1 MPAQAV
7 WVKKALQLLLTQTLH
22 FIIFPKHLFRNIKP
36 ELDSHILPGFK
47 DLGLNDVYLLA
58 ASGYHKINDNE
69 AISADLRYFS
79 LGSIQFSDYNG
90 NNWGEG
96 RPREF
101 AFDLGY
107 SRKLSDKLGIG
118 LTLRY
123 INSNLTLGAAAASG
137 SISAYKAGQ
146 PVAADVSLTYKNVTA
161 NQEGWTFGFVLSNLG
176 YQNRIYKR
184 CYSKGIYSCE
194 YGSRRKLY

>member
-1 MPAQAV
+1 MKRLFFRLTAILCGLSSFSLVNAQTNPINVVTTAV
-7 WVKKALQLLLTQTLH
+7 PFLRISPDARAGGLGEEGIATSPDANSGFYNLSKTPFSEYKTGIGLTYTPWLQ
-22 FIIFPKHLFRNIKP
+22 
-36 ELDSHILPGFK
+36 

-58 ASGYHKINDNE
+58 ASGYHKLNDNE
-69 AISADLRYFS
+69 AITADLRYFS

-123 INSNLTLGAAAASG
+123 INSNLTLGAAA
-137 SISAYKAGQ
+137 
-146 PVAADVSLTYKNVTA
+146 
-161 NQEGWTFGFVLSNLG
+161 
-176 YQNRIYKR
+176 
-184 CYSKGIYSCE
+184 
-194 YGSRRKLY
+194 